1 MLALKNPKFL
11 TIGSIHWWSRWA
23 VFFSGVIWKPV
34 VCKVVPG
41 IDLAQCICH
50 LQRHMELI
58 KCLTFCS
65 SWDYFLVWMH
75 KCRIGKIIKASFK
88 TQMNTWVL
96 FRWFMGPPPLLM
108 RIVAFHWVCVS
119 DNSLQKVVCKSRAL
133 SPPAHF
139 IYLFLIH
146 TLTPWI
152 WTGWLFFFF
161 SRCFCFIYFD
171 FSCEKCALV
180 IFDFLKFTFSF
191 WFQIA
196 HLDEIVFQVYI
207 CMRSK
212 KMTLPKS

>member
-65 SWDYFLVWMH
+65 SWDYFLVWIH

-152 WTGWLFFFF
+152 WTGWLFFFQMF
-161 SRCFCFIYFD
+161 LFHLLWFFLWKVC
-171 FSCEKCALV
+171 SCN
-180 IFDFLKFTFSF
+180 F
-191 WFQIA
+191 WFS
-196 HLDEIVFQVYI
+196 EVYI
-207 CMRSK
+207 QFLISDCTFGWNCFPSLHLYEK
-212 KMTLPKS
+212 